1 MSFLHDDLHFVRSI
15 FVFSLL
21 WFTKKIYELKNFIT
35 HIVIVLAASI
45 WLPIHAQSSLKEES
59 LESLIKESKNLLEE
73 YKYDEALEKAR
84 TAVKTAKFNN
94 DDKNL
99 AKIFDIYAQV
109 HELNKQESEAITN
122 YLTALTF
129 ASRSKALHLKSKLLN
144 NLGNLY
150 IKTNAT
156 VPKGI
161 EYYKDAFTFAKT
173 VKDTTKM
180 VKPLLNL
187 ADYYISNKDYKT
199 TYEYLTKARAIISGE
214 MNIETT
220 EKAKL
225 SNLLGKYFLRVRNY
239 ERANEHTD
247 DAISIINVEISN
259 PSDNSKRETS
269 LYHKQLSVSYYTR
282 YKIFKAQKE
291 FESAIPYLE
300 KHYQSVAKSEELIK
314 QIELQKTIVE
324 HEVNQYKDK
333 AKQANEVIDENFSK
347 EIKWQII
354 FILGIVLILIS
365 LAFLISAY
373 KNNLQKKKLNNDL
386 IGKNKE
392 LVNAKET
399 AEQVST
405 LKSQFISTVS
415 HELRT
420 PLYGV
425 IGLTSLLMENPEEK
439 KKNEYLES
447 LKFSGDYL
455 LALIND
461 VLQLSKIETNEVKLE
476 KVSFDL
482 RSLIEGIVN
491 SLHSKQKH
499 NNNTV
504 HIDIDKN
511 IKTTLLGDSV
521 RLSQILINL
530 IGNALK
536 FTNNGNIWIKVKCQ
550 DYEDDN
556 YKLRFII
563 RDDGIGIPK
572 SKQETI
578 FDNFAQVKNQNQ
590 EYEGTGLGL
599 AIVKKLIHLHNS
611 EVYINSEEGVGSEF
625 RFDLSYE
632 KAVKEQDISSQM
644 GESISI
650 GTTNF
655 NILIVDDNKINQIV
669 TQNILKKK
677 GYTCNLASNGMD
689 AIDMVKKESFD
700 LILMDINMP
709 EMNGLDATTV
719 IRTFNSHI
727 PIIALT
733 AVEEGEIRDQALS
746 VGMNDVIIKPYDTQ
760 QFFQTIMKNI
770 SKVKYIN

>member
-1 MSFLHDDLHFVRSI
+1 MRNFLNQVVII
-15 FVFSLL
+15 FIVFISLN
-21 WFTKKIYELKNFIT
+21 T
-35 HIVIVLAASI
+35 LAQTSLDGNDI
-45 WLPIHAQSSLKEES
+45 QSYIEEA
-59 LESLIKESKNLLEE
+59 EVLLEE
-73 YKYDEALEKAR
+73 YKYEQALEKAQI
-84 TAVKTAKFNN
+84 AYKTAKYN
-94 DDKNL
+94 DDEKNL
-99 AKIFDIYAQV
+99 AKIHDVIARV
-109 HELNKQESEAITN
+109 HELNNQESIAITN
-122 YLTALTF
+122 YRTALTY
-129 ASRSKALHLKSKLLN
+129 ASSSKTTYLKAKLYN
-144 NLGNLY
+144 NLGNLF
-150 IKTNAT
+150 IKSDSTLY
-156 VPKGI
+156 KGI
-161 EYYKDAFTFAKT
+161 KHYNKGYQIAKEI
-173 VKDTTKM
+173 KDTTKM

-187 ADYYISNKDYKT
+187 AEYYINNDDYKT
-199 TYEYLTKARAIISGE
+199 SDGYLTKVRALIGSD
-214 MNIETT
+214 MNISSPQKT
-220 EKAKL
+220 KL
-225 SNLLGKYFLRVRNY
+225 SNLLGKYFLRVRRY
-239 ERANEHTD
+239 ERANEHVEN
-247 DAISIINVEISN
+247 AITFAADEINNNNNNKILIS
-259 PSDNSKRETS
+259 T
-269 LYHKQLSVSYYTR
+269 YHKELATSYMTK
-282 YKIFKAQKE
+282 YKIYKNQKE
-291 FESAIPYLE
+291 FELATPFLE
-300 KHYQSVAKSEELIK
+300 KHYESLSKSKDLTKE
-314 QIELQKTIVE
+314 IELLKATIEFGVDQMKDQVE
-324 HEVNQYKDK
+324 
-333 AKQANEVIDENFSK
+333 QANKKDDENYSK
-347 EIKWQII
+347 EIKWQISI
-354 FILGIVLILIS
+354 ILGVVLILIS

-386 IGKNKE
+386 IEKNKE

-504 HIDIDKN
+504 HIDIDHN

-536 FTNNGNIWIKVKCQ
+536 FTNNGNIWIKVKCL
-550 DYEDDN
+550 DYQDDN

-563 RDDGIGIPK
+563 KDDGIGIPK

-611 EVYINSEEGVGSEF
+611 EIFINSEDGVGSEF
-625 RFDLSYE
+625 TFDLSYE
-632 KAVKEQDISSQM
+632 KAVKEQDISSKT
-644 GESISI
+644 GETISI

-677 GYTCNLASNGMD
+677 GYTCNLASNGMN
-689 AIDMVKKESFD
+689 AIEMVKSESFD

-719 IRTFNSHI
+719 IRTFNTHI

-770 SKVKYIN
+770 SKVKYIS

>member
-1 MSFLHDDLHFVRSI
+1 MRNFLNQVVII
-15 FVFSLL
+15 FIVFISLN
-21 WFTKKIYELKNFIT
+21 T
-35 HIVIVLAASI
+35 LAQTSLDGNDI
-45 WLPIHAQSSLKEES
+45 QSYIEEA
-59 LESLIKESKNLLEE
+59 EVLLEE
-73 YKYDEALEKAR
+73 YKYEQALEKAQI
-84 TAVKTAKFNN
+84 AYKTAKYN
-94 DDKNL
+94 DDEKNL
-99 AKIFDIYAQV
+99 AKIHDVIARV
-109 HELNKQESEAITN
+109 HELNNQESIAITN
-122 YLTALTF
+122 YRTALTY
-129 ASRSKALHLKSKLLN
+129 ASSSKTTYLKAKLYN
-144 NLGNLY
+144 NLGNLF
-150 IKTNAT
+150 IKSDSTLY
-156 VPKGI
+156 KGI
-161 EYYKDAFTFAKT
+161 EHYNKGYQIAKEI
-173 VKDTTKM
+173 KDTTKM

-187 ADYYISNKDYKT
+187 AEHYINNDDYKT
-199 TYEYLTKARAIISGE
+199 SDGYLTKVRALIGSD
-214 MNIETT
+214 MNISSPQKT
-220 EKAKL
+220 KL
-225 SNLLGKYFLRVRNY
+225 SNLLGKYFLRVRRY
-239 ERANEHTD
+239 ERANEHVEN
-247 DAISIINVEISN
+247 AIAFAAEEITNTNNNKILIS
-259 PSDNSKRETS
+259 T
-269 LYHKQLSVSYYTR
+269 YHKELATSYMTK
-282 YKIFKAQKE
+282 YKIHKSQKE
-291 FESAIPYLE
+291 FELATPFLE
-300 KHYQSVAKSEELIK
+300 KHYESLSKSKDLTKE
-314 QIELQKTIVE
+314 IELLKATIEFGVDQMKDQVE
-324 HEVNQYKDK
+324 
-333 AKQANEVIDENFSK
+333 QANKKDDENYSK
-347 EIKWQII
+347 EIKWQISI
-354 FILGIVLILIS
+354 ILGVVLILIS

-386 IGKNKE
+386 IEKNKE

-499 NNNTV
+499 NSNTV
-504 HIDIDKN
+504 HIDIDRN

-536 FTNNGNIWIKVKCQ
+536 FTNNGNIWIKVNCL
-550 DYEDDN
+550 DYQDDN

-563 RDDGIGIPK
+563 KDDGIGIPK

-611 EVYINSEEGVGSEF
+611 EIFINSEDGVGSEF
-625 RFDLSYE
+625 TFDLSYE
-632 KAVKEQDISSQM
+632 KAVKEQDISSKT
-644 GESISI
+644 GETISI

-677 GYTCNLASNGMD
+677 GYTCNLASNGMN
-689 AIDMVKKESFD
+689 AIEMVKSESFD

-719 IRTFNSHI
+719 IRTFNTHI

-770 SKVKYIN
+770 SKVKYIS

>member
-1 MSFLHDDLHFVRSI
+1 M
-15 FVFSLL
+15 
-21 WFTKKIYELKNFIT
+21 KYFIT
-35 HIVIVLAASI
+35 HIVILLAVSI
-45 WLPIHAQSSLKEES
+45 WLPIKAQSSHKEES
-59 LESLIKESKNLLEE
+59 LESLINESRKLLEV

-84 TAVKTAKFNN
+84 TAFKTAQFND

-109 HELNKQESEAITN
+109 YELSNQEDQAITK
-122 YLTALTF
+122 YRTALIL
-129 ASRSKALHLKSKLLN
+129 ASRSKTIDLKSKLCN

-150 IKTNAT
+150 IKKEST
-156 VPKGI
+156 VLEGI
-161 EYYKDAFTFAKT
+161 ENYKDAFAFAKEI
-173 VKDTTKM
+173 KDTTKM
-180 VKPLLNL
+180 VIPLLNL
-187 ADYYISNKDYKT
+187 ADYYISNNDYNT
-199 TYEYLTKARAIISGE
+199 SYEYLTKTRAIIGDE
-214 MNIETT
+214 KNIANT

-239 ERANEHTD
+239 DRANEHIE
-247 DAISIINVEISN
+247 DAIFIINEEITNQSN
-259 PSDNSKRETS
+259 NSKEKTTV
-269 LYHKQLSVSYYTR
+269 YHKELSISYHTKH
-282 YKIFKAQKE
+282 KILKAQKE
-291 FESAIPYLE
+291 FESAIPYLD
-300 KHYQSVAKSEELIK
+300 KHYISIAKSEDLIK
-314 QIELQKTIVE
+314 EIELQKTIVE
-324 HEVNQYKDK
+324 HEVHQYKDK
-333 AKQANEVIDENFSK
+333 AEQADEVMDENFSR

-504 HIDIDKN
+504 HIDIDQN

-536 FTNNGNIWIKVKCQ
+536 FTNNGNIWIRVKCQ
-550 DYEDDN
+550 EYEDDN

-563 RDDGIGIPK
+563 KDDGIGIPK

-611 EVYINSEEGVGSEF
+611 EIYINSEEGVGSEF
-625 RFDLSYE
+625 KFDLSYE

-644 GESISI
+644 RESISI

-689 AIDMVKKESFD
+689 AIDMVKQESFD

>member
-1 MSFLHDDLHFVRSI
+1 MKSSI
-15 FVFSLL
+15 
-21 WFTKKIYELKNFIT
+21 K
-35 HIVIVLAASI
+35 HIVLVFLVFISLNTS
-45 WLPIHAQSSLKEES
+45 AQSSS
-59 LESLIKESKNLLEE
+59 LNTDSIQLYIEQAEIFLEE
-73 YKYDEALEKAR
+73 YKYQQALEKVYA
-84 TAVKTAKFNN
+84 ASKAAKFND
-94 DDKNL
+94 DDKSK
-99 AKIFDIYAQV
+99 AKIHNLLGQI
-109 HELNKQESEAITN
+109 HELNQQESEALTN
-122 YLTALTF
+122 YRTALTN
-129 ASRSKALHLKSKLLN
+129 SLGRLK
-144 NLGNLY
+144 
-150 IKTNAT
+150 IKTDSTRYNGIKNLEDSHDIA
-156 VPKGI
+156 KGI
-161 EYYKDAFTFAKT
+161 
-173 VKDTTKM
+173 KDTTKM
-180 VKPLLNL
+180 IIPLLNL
-187 ADYYISNKDYKT
+187 AEHYIDQNDYQTSDK
-199 TYEYLTKARAIISGE
+199 YLTKARALLSSNYDLE
-214 MNIETT
+214 QSQNI
-220 EKAKL
+220 KL
-225 SNLLGKYFLRVRNY
+225 SNLLGKYFLRVRRY
-239 ERANEHTD
+239 ERAEEHINN
-247 DAISIINVEISN
+247 AIAASKSEI
-259 PSDNSKRETS
+259 DNIENNTRLIST
-269 LYHKQLSVSYYTR
+269 YHIELATAYYTKHKVYR
-282 YKIFKAQKE
+282 AKKD
-291 FESAIPYLE
+291 FENAIPYLE
-300 KHYQSVAKSEELIK
+300 KHRENIFKAEELTRKVELIRAK
-314 QIELQKTIVE
+314 IEF
-324 HEVNQYKDK
+324 EVDQMRDQVN
-333 AKQANEVIDENFSK
+333 QANEKDAKNYSK

-354 FILGIVLILIS
+354 TILGVVLILIS
-365 LAFLISAY
+365 LAFLISSY

-386 IGKNKE
+386 IEKNKE

-425 IGLTSLLMENPEEK
+425 IGLTSLLMEHPEEK

-491 SLHSKQKH
+491 SLHSKQKN

-536 FTNNGNIWIKVKCQ
+536 FTHNGNIWIKVKSRESEG
-550 DYEDDN
+550 DS

-563 RDDGIGIPK
+563 KDDGIGIPK
-572 SKQETI
+572 SKQATI
-578 FDNFAQVKNQNQ
+578 FENFAQVKNENQ

-599 AIVKKLIHLHNS
+599 AIVKKLIHLHKS
-611 EVYINSEEGVGSEF
+611 EIYIDSEEGVGSEF
-625 RFDLSYE
+625 TFDLVYE
-632 KAVKEQDISSQM
+632 KAVKEKDISYQT

-677 GYTCNLASNGMD
+677 GYTCDLASNGMK
-689 AIDMVKKESFD
+689 AIEMVKTNSFD
-700 LILMDINMP
+700 LVLMDINMP

>member
-1 MSFLHDDLHFVRSI
+1 MSN
-15 FVFSLL
+15 SL
-21 WFTKKIYELKNFIT
+21 NQ
-35 HIVIVLAASI
+35 IVIVFVVFISLNTS
-45 WLPIHAQSSLKEES
+45 AQNRLDKSEIQLHIEQAEK
-59 LESLIKESKNLLEE
+59 LLEE
-73 YKYDEALEKAR
+73 YKYEKALEKAQI
-84 TAVKTAKFNN
+84 AYKTAKYN
-94 DDKNL
+94 DDEKNL
-99 AKIFDIYAQV
+99 AKIHDIIARVY
-109 HELNKQESEAITN
+109 ELDEQESEAITN
-122 YLTALTF
+122 YRTALTY
-129 ASRSKALHLKSKLLN
+129 ASSSKTTYLKAKLFN

-150 IKTNAT
+150 IKTDAT
-156 VPKGI
+156 RYKGI
-161 EYYKDAFTFAKT
+161 DHYKKGYEIAKEI
-173 VKDTTKM
+173 KDTAKM

-187 ADYYISNKDYKT
+187 AEYYINNDDYKT
-199 TYEYLTKARAIISGE
+199 SDQYLTKVRALIGAN
-214 MNIETT
+214 MNISSPLKT
-220 EKAKL
+220 KL
-225 SNLLGKYFLRVRNY
+225 SNLLGKYFLRVRRY
-239 ERANEHTD
+239 ERANEHVENATSFAQTEID
-247 DAISIINVEISN
+247 NPENNKSLISIYHQELA
-259 PSDNSKRETS
+259 TS
-269 LYHKQLSVSYYTR
+269 YITKYRIL
-282 YKIFKAQKE
+282 KAQKE
-291 FESAIPYLE
+291 FELAIPYLE
-300 KHYQSVAKSEELIK
+300 KHYESLSRSKDLTKE
-314 QIELQKTIVE
+314 IELQRATIEFKVDQMKDQVE
-324 HEVNQYKDK
+324 
-333 AKQANEVIDENFSK
+333 QANKKDDENYSK
-347 EIKWQII
+347 EIKWQISI
-354 FILGIVLILIS
+354 ILGVVLILIS
-365 LAFLISAY
+365 LAFLISSY

-386 IGKNKE
+386 IEKNKE

-425 IGLTSLLMENPEEK
+425 IGLTSLLMENPEVK

-504 HIDIDKN
+504 HIDLDPD

-536 FTNNGNIWIKVKCQ
+536 FTNNGNIWIKVKCV
-550 DYEDDN
+550 DYQNDN
-556 YKLRFII
+556 YKLQFIVK
-563 RDDGIGIPK
+563 DDGIGIPK

-599 AIVKKLIHLHNS
+599 AIVKKLIHLHKS
-611 EVYINSEEGVGSEF
+611 EIFINSEEGVGSEF
-625 RFDLSYE
+625 TFELSYE
-632 KAVKEQDISSQM
+632 KAIKEQDITSKT

-650 GTTNF
+650 GTSNF

-689 AIDMVKKESFD
+689 AIEMVKNEDFD

-719 IRTFNSHI
+719 IRTFNIHI

>member
-1 MSFLHDDLHFVRSI
+1 MSN
-15 FVFSLL
+15 SL
-21 WFTKKIYELKNFIT
+21 NQ
-35 HIVIVLAASI
+35 IVILFVVFISLNAMAQTPLDGSSI
-45 WLPIHAQSSLKEES
+45 QSHIEQAE
-59 LESLIKESKNLLEE
+59 ILLEE
-73 YKYDEALEKAR
+73 YKYEQALEKAQI
-84 TAVKTAKFNN
+84 AYKTAKYN
-94 DDKNL
+94 DDEKNL
-99 AKIFDIYAQV
+99 AKIHDIIARV
-109 HELNKQESEAITN
+109 HELNGQESEAITN
-122 YLTALTF
+122 YTIAKTY
-129 ASRSKALHLKSKLLN
+129 ASSSKTIYLKAKLYN
-144 NLGNLY
+144 NLGNLFIRNESTKY
-150 IKTNAT
+150 
-156 VPKGI
+156 KGI
-161 EYYKDAFTFAKT
+161 NHYKKGYEIAKEI
-173 VKDTTKM
+173 KDTLNM

-187 ADYYISNKDYKT
+187 ADYYINNNDYET
-199 TYEYLTKARAIISGE
+199 SDEYLTKVRAFIGKD
-214 MNIETT
+214 MNIASPQKT
-220 EKAKL
+220 KL
-225 SNLLGKYFLRVRNY
+225 SNLLGRYFLQVRRY
-239 ERANEHTD
+239 ERADEHVQN
-247 DAISIINVEISN
+247 AISFAKNEIEN
-259 PSDNSKRETS
+259 PENNKS
-269 LYHKQLSVSYYTR
+269 LISTYHKELATSYLTK
-282 YKIFKAQKE
+282 YKIYKAQKE
-291 FESAIPYLE
+291 FESATPYLE
-300 KHYQSVAKSEELIK
+300 KHYENLLKSEDLTKEIALQRAI
-314 QIELQKTIVE
+314 IEFKVDQMKDQVE
-324 HEVNQYKDK
+324 
-333 AKQANEVIDENFSK
+333 QANKKDDENYSK
-347 EIKWQII
+347 EIKWQISI
-354 FILGIVLILIS
+354 ILGVVLILIS
-365 LAFLISAY
+365 LAFLISSY

-392 LVNAKET
+392 LINAKET

-425 IGLTSLLMENPEEK
+425 IGLTSLLMENPEAK

-482 RSLIEGIVN
+482 RSLVEGIVN
-491 SLHSKQKH
+491 SLHSKQKN

-504 HIDIDKN
+504 HIEIDST

-536 FTNNGNIWIKVKCQ
+536 FTNNGNIWIKVKCL
-550 DYEDDN
+550 DYQDDN
-556 YKLRFII
+556 YHLRFIVK
-563 RDDGIGIPK
+563 DDGIGIPK

-599 AIVKKLIHLHNS
+599 AIVKKLIHLHKS
-611 EVYINSEEGVGSEF
+611 EIFINSEEGVGSEF
-625 RFDLSYE
+625 TFDLSYE
-632 KAVKEQDISSQM
+632 KAIKEQDISSQT

-689 AIDMVKKESFD
+689 AIDMVKNEDFD

-719 IRTFNSHI
+719 IRTFNTHI

>member
-1 MSFLHDDLHFVRSI
+1 VF
-15 FVFSLL
+15 FSLSVCAQTSL
-21 WFTKKIYELKNFIT
+21 DSD
-35 HIVIVLAASI
+35 SI
-45 WLPIHAQSSLKEES
+45 QSYIEQAQK
-59 LESLIKESKNLLEE
+59 LLEE
-73 YKYDEALEKAR
+73 YKYEEALEKAQIAR
-84 TAVKTAKFNN
+84 TSAKFN
-94 DDKNL
+94 DDEKNL
-99 AKIFDIYAQV
+99 AKILNIIAQV
-109 HELNKQESEAITN
+109 YELNKQESEAIAN
-122 YLTALTF
+122 YRTALTY
-129 ASRSKALHLKSKLLN
+129 ASGAKTIDLKSKFNN

-150 IKTNAT
+150 IKADSTEYE
-156 VPKGI
+156 GI
-161 EYYKDAFTFAKT
+161 KRYNSAYDIARGI
-173 VKDTTKM
+173 KDTSKM
-180 VKPLLNL
+180 VRPLLNL
-187 ADYYISNKDYKT
+187 AEHYIDIKDYKT
-199 TYEYLTKARAIISGE
+199 SDKYLTKVRALIGPK
-214 MNIETT
+214 MNIESTQ
-220 EKAKL
+220 KIKL
-225 SNLLGKYFLRVRNY
+225 NNLLGKYFLRVRRY
-239 ERANEHTD
+239 ERANEHVEN
-247 DAISIINVEISN
+247 AISFANQEI
-259 PSDNSKRETS
+259 DNSDHNNKRLTS
-269 LYHKQLSVSYYTR
+269 IYHKKLATSYMTK
-282 YKIFKAQKE
+282 YKIHKAQKE
-291 FESAIPYLE
+291 FELANPYLE
-300 KHYQSVAKSEELIK
+300 KHYESISKFEDLIK
-314 QIELQKTIVE
+314 EIELQRVTVE
-324 HEVNQYKDK
+324 
-333 AKQANEVIDENFSK
+333 
-347 EIKWQII
+347 
-354 FILGIVLILIS
+354 
-365 LAFLISAY
+365 Y

-386 IGKNKE
+386 IEKNKE
-392 LVNAKET
+392 LVYAKET

-482 RSLIEGIVN
+482 KSLIEGIVN
-491 SLHSKQKH
+491 SLHSKQK
-499 NNNTV
+499 NNNNSV
-504 HIDIDKN
+504 HIKIDPK

-536 FTNNGNIWIKVKCQ
+536 FTNNGNIWIKVKCL
-550 DYEDDN
+550 DYEEDN
-556 YKLRFII
+556 YLLRFIVK
-563 RDDGIGIPK
+563 DDGIGIPK
-572 SKQETI
+572 SKQKTI

-599 AIVKKLIHLHNS
+599 AIVKKLIYLHNS
-611 EVYINSEEGVGSEF
+611 EIFINSEEGVGSEF
-625 RFDLSYE
+625 SFDLTYE
-632 KAVKEQDISSQM
+632 KAVKKQNLSSQTR
-644 GESISI
+644 ETISI
-650 GTTNF
+650 GTSNF

-677 GYTCNLASNGMD
+677 GYTCNLASNGMA
-689 AIDMVKKESFD
+689 AIEKVKNESFD
-700 LILMDINMP
+700 LVLMDINMP

-719 IRTFNSHI
+719 IRTFNTHI